1 MARIISAASRTVRV
15 EGTMLAMTTWDVVLL
30 AVAGY
35 FAVTTLVRLM
45 KVRRDQLMAQLRE
58 DFDHEQVRLAHEKK
72 KRKRKEA
79 KE

>member
-1 MARIISAASRTVRV
+1 MVGLGVGGVVAAP
-15 EGTMLAMTTWDVVLL
+15 VLL

-79 KE
+79 KEQAARKRAA